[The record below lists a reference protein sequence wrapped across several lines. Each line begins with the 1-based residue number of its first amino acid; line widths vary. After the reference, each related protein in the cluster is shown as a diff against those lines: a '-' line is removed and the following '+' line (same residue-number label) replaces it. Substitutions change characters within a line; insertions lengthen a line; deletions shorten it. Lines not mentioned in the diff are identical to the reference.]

1 MSGCACKS
9 CSQTCRN
16 HSPQY
21 WVLEEVLGGEPCSK
35 LTDLQ
40 AAPLVSGESPS
51 HRALLRPLDTT
62 WQCQV
67 PKLRTWAGPS
77 LTPLSTLQGCP
88 SLTDPQARRGPGALK
103 GSPTTLPMYVCIYT
117 HHTHGHMW
125 TCQHLIMCTH
135 RQIVPHRWTDR
146 CTCRAHADPCTH
158 IHSHS
163 HTQIFMHTQTNPP
176 GSPGPQNFL
185 QSGISSWIPV
195 AAPWKGISRIRLT
208 ATLGPLLP
216 VCP

>member
-1 MSGCACKS
+1 MLALCDSVWLCVCVTMSMIVWLCKDMTVSGCACKF

-21 WVLEEVLGGEPCSK
+21 WVLEEVLGGEPRSE

-40 AAPLVSGESPS
+40 AAPLISGESPT

-88 SLTDPQARRGPGALK
+88 SLTDPQARRGPGALQ
-103 GSPTTLPMYVCIYT
+103 GSPTTCLCMFAYT
-117 HHTHGHMW
+117 HTTHTVTCGHAN
-125 TCQHLIMCTH
+125 I
-135 RQIVPHRWTDR
+135 
-146 CTCRAHADPCTH
+146 
-158 IHSHS
+158 
-163 HTQIFMHTQTNPP
+163 
-176 GSPGPQNFL
+176 
-185 QSGISSWIPV
+185 
-195 AAPWKGISRIRLT
+195 
-208 ATLGPLLP
+208 
-216 VCP
+216 